1 MGQGTVPL
9 PQEMSRIAQTLGKC
23 QDLKTPP
30 HHEFCLTLA
39 GGLEAGL
46 SNPKCMIQP
55 EHLPGQPFLLHT
67 ANAPPTPPTPSRA
80 GDLQTSISE
89 ARLGGH
95 ESPPISL
102 SRSVSLS
109 GGNFVPSSGE
119 RKTRF
124 SILQNLKNRL
134 MKMLEVLKER
144 TGVVLAGLPLSAA
157 GSTIQNQ

>member
-23 QDLKTPP
+23 QDLKTP
-30 HHEFCLTLA
+30 HHEFCLILA

-46 SNPKCMIQP
+46 SKPKCMIQP

-80 GDLQTSISE
+80 GDLQTSRSE

-102 SRSVSLS
+102 SLCLS
-109 GGNFVPSSGE
+109 QWGQFCAFLWRE
-119 RKTRF
+119 KD
-124 SILQNLKNRL
+124 SIFNPAKSE
-134 MKMLEVLKER
+134 K
-144 TGVVLAGLPLSAA
+144 
-157 GSTIQNQ
+157 

>member
-1 MGQGTVPL
+1 
-9 PQEMSRIAQTLGKC
+9 MSRIAQTLGKC
-23 QDLKTPP
+23 QDLKTP
-30 HHEFCLTLA
+30 HHEFCLILA

-46 SNPKCMIQP
+46 SKPKCMIQP

-80 GDLQTSISE
+80 GRGTCRPPDLRPALE
-89 ARLGGH
+89 DM
-95 ESPPISL
+95 SPLQSL

-109 GGNFVPSSGE
+109 GDNFVPSSGE

-144 TGVVLAGLPLSAA
+144 TGVVLAHKEGLPLSAA